1 MKKLETSARN
11 KIFSFSEFTFVC
23 SCRCYPSAASG
34 KQEVALERRLSPSS
48 QQSLLTAAGGKQ
60 EAALERQLFY

>member
-1 MKKLETSARN
+1 MKKLEISARN

-23 SCRCYPSAASG
+23 SCRCFPSAASG

-48 QQSLLTAAGGKQ
+48 Q
-60 EAALERQLFY
+60 